1 MTRKGYFQKI
11 LELPATRIM
20 KDTQGCIWLH
30 CDNALHRIE
39 FNDKG
44 EVQIPCLPLSPVYLN
59 GPDIAL
65 KDIDEDGKNMDGKQ
79 WRNTKSGIKSAKE
92 TDNHPHSRLPEVRN
106 GTYIWIS
113 SAKRMKSGSPV
124 TADYSVIIKAAM

>member
-1 MTRKGYFQKI
+1 
-11 LELPATRIM
+11 M

-44 EVQIPCLPLSPVYLN
+44 EVQILSTLSPVYLN

-65 KDIDEDGKNMDGKQ
+65 KDIDEDGKIWMGNNGEI
-79 WRNTKSGIKSAKE
+79 RGIKSAKE

-106 GTYIWIS
+106 GNLYFGFPQQ
-113 SAKRMKSGSPV
+113 RE
-124 TADYSVIIKAAM
+124 